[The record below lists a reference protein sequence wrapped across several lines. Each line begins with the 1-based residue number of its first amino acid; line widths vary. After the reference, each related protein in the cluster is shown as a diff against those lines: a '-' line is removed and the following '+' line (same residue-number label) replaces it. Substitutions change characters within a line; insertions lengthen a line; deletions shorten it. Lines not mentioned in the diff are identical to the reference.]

1 MAILLSQSLEGSNQI
16 DPIFI
21 FVFQI
26 AFVIIICYAL
36 IIRPQK
42 LKQKAKEVEL
52 DSLKIGDKILTRGG
66 LLAKIINFEGK
77 NDENVLIEL
86 NQNVKVTIKKYYI
99 LNKIT

>member
-1 MAILLSQSLEGSNQI
+1 MAILLSQSLESTNYL
-16 DPIFI
+16 DPKLALI
-21 FVFQI
+21 FQI
-26 AFVIIICYAL
+26 AFIIIICYAL

-42 LKQKAKEVEL
+42 LKQKKREDEI

-66 LLAKIINFEGK
+66 LLGKIINFEGK

-99 LNKIT
+99 SNKIT